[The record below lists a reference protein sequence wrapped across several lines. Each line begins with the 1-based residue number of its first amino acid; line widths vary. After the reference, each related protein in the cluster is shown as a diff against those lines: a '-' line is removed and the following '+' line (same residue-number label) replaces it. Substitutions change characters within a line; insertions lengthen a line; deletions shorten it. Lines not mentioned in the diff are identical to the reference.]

1 MAPGGDGQVW
11 DAGGYGRDY
20 RFVADM
26 ARDLLGWLD
35 PKPGE
40 RILDL
45 GAGDGEL
52 TAAIA
57 ATGASVLAVDGSA
70 SMVEACRARGLDAR
84 VVDGQSLPFRDEFDA
99 VFSNAALHWMT
110 DVEAV
115 AAGVFQ
121 SLKPGGRF
129 VAEMGGAGN
138 VRSAQRALIEAL
150 DRRGLDGAAA
160 DPWVF
165 PSIGEYSCR
174 LEEAGFRVEQMLL
187 FPRPTP
193 VPAGVRA
200 WLETFGGSFTA
211 LLPKAERGPYLD
223 EVAAAIEPGLTG
235 PDGTAVLDYVRLR
248 FRAVRP

>member
-26 ARDLLGWLD
+26 ARDLLDWLD
-35 PKPGE
+35 AKPGE

-52 TAAIA
+52 AAAIA
-57 ATGASVLAVDGSA
+57 ATGAGVLAVDGSA
-70 SMVEACRARGLDAR
+70 SMVEACKARGLDAR
-84 VVDGQSLPFRDEFDA
+84 VVDGQALPFRGEFDA

-115 AAGVFQ
+115 ATGVFQ

-165 PSIGEYSCR
+165 PSVGEYACR
-174 LEEAGFRVEQMLL
+174 LEEAGFRVEHMLL

-200 WLETFGGSFTA
+200 WLETFAGSFTA
-211 LLPKAERGPYLD
+211 LLPKAERDAYLD
-223 EVAAAIEPGLTG
+223 EVAAAIAPGLTG
-235 PDGTAVLDYVRLR
+235 PDGTTVLDYVRLR